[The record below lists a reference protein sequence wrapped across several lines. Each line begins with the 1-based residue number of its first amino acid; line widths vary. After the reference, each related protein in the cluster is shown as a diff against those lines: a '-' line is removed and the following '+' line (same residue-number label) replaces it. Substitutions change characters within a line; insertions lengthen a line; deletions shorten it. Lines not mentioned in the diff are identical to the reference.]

1 VAEAVLRKWTVKK
14 KYVYNTMFLIFT
26 VTSIVFGLLFFTQ
39 TEISSIPDIIDP
51 NGPPTFNRVI
61 YGGFG
66 DEAFNKPMD
75 VALIGEF
82 IYVTDTRNKRV
93 QVFDLGGS
101 QIFRFGKEG
110 EGRGEFHF
118 PYGIAGD
125 SQGNVYVADLY
136 NGGISVHDN
145 KGKFIKYFAEKNPR
159 ENLIDTPGG
168 LRIYNDKVYVTDI
181 RKSRVYVFDLAGKKL
196 LEIGKMGTKPGEF
209 RAPNA
214 VTVDKE
220 GNIYVVD
227 TGNHRV
233 QVFDKNGK
241 FLRIINGSQDGKG
254 TSAFVNPR
262 GIGIDSRGIIYVV
275 SNLTHYLYGFD
286 KNGKQLFVFGGS
298 GGANDRFSLPNGLY
312 ISENDELFITDTA
325 NQRVVVYD

>member
-1 VAEAVLRKWTVKK
+1 MHKRIVKK
-14 KYVYNTMFLIFT
+14 KYVYNLMFLIFL
-26 VTSIVFGLLFFTQ
+26 VTSIIFGLLFYSE
-39 TEISSIPDIIDP
+39 TEISTLADMVDP
-51 NGPPTFNRVI
+51 NGPPVFNRMI

-75 VALIGEF
+75 VTQIDQF

-93 QVFDLGGS
+93 QVFDLDGNPV
-101 QIFRFGKEG
+101 FKFGKEG
-110 EGRGEFHF
+110 EGPGQFQF

-125 SQGNVYVADLY
+125 SKGNVYVADMY
-136 NGGISVHDN
+136 NGGISVHDS

-159 ENLIDTPGG
+159 DNLLDSPGG
-168 LRIYNDKVYVTDI
+168 IRIIDNRVYVTDI
-181 RKSRVYVFDLAGKKL
+181 RGNRVFVFDLNGKKL
-196 LEIGKMGTKPGEF
+196 LEIGRLGTRQGEF

-214 VTVDKE
+214 ITADKE

-227 TGNHRV
+227 TGNQRV

-241 FLRIINGSQDGKG
+241 FLRIINGSKDGKG

-286 KNGKQLFVFGGS
+286 KNGQQLFIFGGP
-298 GGANDRFSLPNGLY
+298 GGANDRFTLPNGLF
-312 ISENDELFITDTA
+312 ISENDELLITDTT
-325 NQRVVVYD
+325 NQRVAVYN